1 MAVEILKIFWIGDHG
16 IRAPEEPFLLL
27 EKCTAGDI
35 AEMNQKGH
43 TQNYGAEFV
52 EEQNRAESADRMS
65 ESRSP
70 AGMAE
75 AKNHSSQSQPKKSR
89 HDGGVQIALARGEAP
104 VVLSS

>member
-1 MAVEILKIFWIGDHG
+1 MSVDILKVFWIGDHG
-16 IRAPEEPFLLL
+16 IRTPEEPFLLL
-27 EKCTAGDI
+27 EKCAADNI
-35 AEMNQKGH
+35 AEMNQKSR
-43 TQNYGAEFV
+43 TQNYRAELMK
-52 EEQNRAESADRMS
+52 EQNRAESADCMS

-75 AKNHSSQSQPKKSR
+75 AKNHSGQSQPKKSR